1 MVRGIQS
8 VPGRS
13 ACVKHFACNNQE
25 ENRNRNDSRLSQ
37 RALREIYLR
46 SFEICLRDAAPLCLM
61 TSYNQ
66 INGIWGH
73 YQYELVTGIL
83 RREWGYEGLVMTDW
97 WMQPSAD
104 PDFPALWNDA
114 YRLRAQV
121 DVLMPGGSAFGDP
134 TMDPSA
140 LESLRKEKGLT
151 LGEMQRSAK
160 NVLKLCAG
168 LKG

>member
-1 MVRGIQS
+1 
-8 VPGRS
+8 
-13 ACVKHFACNNQE
+13 
-25 ENRNRNDSRLSQ
+25 
-37 RALREIYLR
+37 
-46 SFEICLRDAAPLCLM
+46 M

-83 RREWGYEGLVMTDW
+83 RREWGYEGLVITDW

-104 PDFPALWNDA
+104 PDFPELWNDA

-121 DVLMPGGSAFGDP
+121 DVLMPGGNAFGDP

-140 LESLRKEKGLT
+140 LESLRKETGLT

-160 NVLKLCAG
+160 NVLKLCAR